1 MCKLLIISRKN
12 VRKNIFHLISIL
24 EIKPFQKYLYFWK
37 GFILIIIL
45 LMALIAKDYS
55 FAISIIIFLGI
66 IYFILQSPKFLK
78 KKQLNKID
86 TKDERTIEIN
96 ENHLTVTKPTRI
108 TSYKFN
114 EIKEVT
120 LVNDYFVF
128 VKFNLG
134 DSLLIPKYAFL
145 NDTEMID
152 FINQIKT
159 NAKIL

>member
-1 MCKLLIISRKN
+1 MQITYNITEECKEKYISSDFNTKN
-12 VRKNIFHLISIL
+12 KTFLKIFVFLSS
-24 EIKPFQKYLYFWK
+24 
-37 GFILIIIL
+37 FILIVIL

-55 FAISIIIFLGI
+55 FAVPIIIFLGI
-66 IYFILQSPKFLK
+66 MYFILQSPKLLK

-86 TKDERTIEIN
+86 TKDERTVEIN
-96 ENHLTVTKPTRI
+96 ENHLTVTKPTRT